1 MNGCSQNLAKFSVA
15 STGNVSLASN
25 SKKGEYV
32 QGKACISRVF
42 GIPFGNKNNR
52 VTEAEAKALEVAAK
66 KISLQMP

>member
-1 MNGCSQNLAKFSVA
+1 MSGCSQNLAKFSAA

-42 GIPFGNKNNR
+42 GIPFGNK
-52 VTEAEAKALEVAAK
+52 TIA
-66 KISLQMP
+66 